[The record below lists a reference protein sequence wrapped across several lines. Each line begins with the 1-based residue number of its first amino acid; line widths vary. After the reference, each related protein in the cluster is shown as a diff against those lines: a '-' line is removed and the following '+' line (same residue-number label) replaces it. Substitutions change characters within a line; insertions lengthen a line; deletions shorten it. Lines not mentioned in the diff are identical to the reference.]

1 MHEDT
6 GEKELR
12 ILVVGCHKVETDLAN
27 QAFADA
33 DEDGD
38 DKNEDAENLVT

>member
-1 MHEDT
+1 MNEDWV
-6 GEKELR
+6 EKELR
-12 ILVVGCHKVETDLAN
+12 ILVVGCLKVETDLAS